1 MIGKLFRLRAR
12 SKLMSER
19 NDPTNPHF
27 PLVDDEGN
35 PLEAS
40 EAGEAS
46 GDMAQAVGERLDTEN
61 AELRSQ
67 LLRMRAEFENFRRR
81 VGRQK
86 EEIADH
92 AKMEVAKAMLTV
104 VDDFERALAVE
115 CADENY
121 VKGMEL
127 IHVRL
132 LDMLK
137 KQGVEPIEAEG
148 RIFDPNLH
156 HGIEMVKTSNV
167 PDHTVLQEYQRG
179 YLYKGKLL
187 RPSAVKVAVTPD

>member
-67 LLRMRAEFENFRRR
+67 LLRMRAEFENFRR
-81 VGRQK
+81 
-86 EEIADH
+86 
-92 AKMEVAKAMLTV
+92 
-104 VDDFERALAVE
+104 
-115 CADENY
+115 
-121 VKGMEL
+121 
-127 IHVRL
+127 
-132 LDMLK
+132 
-137 KQGVEPIEAEG
+137 
-148 RIFDPNLH
+148 
-156 HGIEMVKTSNV
+156 
-167 PDHTVLQEYQRG
+167 
-179 YLYKGKLL
+179 
-187 RPSAVKVAVTPD
+187 